1 MRLPI
6 LMISNYRCGSNSLI
20 IKIGNKFGLECF
32 PEPHRV
38 PEKHR
43 RFLELRESS
52 SKRYIVK
59 IMADQL
65 AAYQEYS
72 AMMDVDCG
80 DCFKIRLRRADR
92 IAQIASHYVATVTDR
107 WHRLNGEQVTR
118 YVVPVGIELLQE
130 SINIIDRNE
139 ELLTQLD
146 SVRFDQDLV
155 YESLGYI
162 DNGYNDVTVKPD
174 NIEDI
179 KSAIKMLTIK

>member
-20 IKIGNKFGLECF
+20 IRVGNKLGLECF
-32 PEPHRV
+32 PEPHRD

-43 RFLELRESS
+43 RFLELREGN

-65 AAYQEYS
+65 AAYPEYS
-72 AMMDVDCG
+72 AMIDE

-107 WHRLNGEQVTR
+107 WRRQQGEQVAR
-118 YVVPVGIELLQE
+118 YVLPLDTELLQR
-130 SINIIDRNE
+130 SADIIDRNE
-139 ELLTQLD
+139 DLLTQLD
-146 SVRFDQDLV
+146 SMRFDQDLV

-162 DNGYNDVTVKPD
+162 DNGYNDVSVQPD

-179 KSAIKMLTIK
+179 KSAIKMLTVK